1 MRIGSSF
8 SYICFTLALLGLSS
22 SSVHLDNFC
31 LQRFLQEWCNI
42 CPTSRRASDV
52 SKAQYLLCGRP
63 LPRAAC
69 QRNCKEEGTV
79 HGMLGSTGS
88 CQLMLLMPMSCW
100 FGGLLGPPGSPSRG
114 PATHPRL
121 GPRAPKTWTCAISN
135 TNNHCIAYCTRPRF
149 TGPGAT
155 VPCSSHGP
163 GSCPAHACVRA
174 LVGIRHEGPR
184 PAMDKK
190 KANERF

>member
-1 MRIGSSF
+1 MHIDSSF
-8 SYICFTLALLGLSS
+8 SYICFTLVLLGLSS
-22 SSVHLDNFC
+22 SSLHLDSFC
-31 LQRFLQEWCNI
+31 HQRFLQQWCSI
-42 CPTSRRASDV
+42 CPTSRRPSDA
-52 SKAQYLLCGRP
+52 SKAQYSLCGRP

-121 GPRAPKTWTCAISN
+121 GPRAPKTWTCTISN
-135 TNNHCIAYCTRPRF
+135 TIE
-149 TGPGAT
+149 
-155 VPCSSHGP
+155 
-163 GSCPAHACVRA
+163 
-174 LVGIRHEGPR
+174 IKEI
-184 PAMDKK
+184 
-190 KANERF
+190 